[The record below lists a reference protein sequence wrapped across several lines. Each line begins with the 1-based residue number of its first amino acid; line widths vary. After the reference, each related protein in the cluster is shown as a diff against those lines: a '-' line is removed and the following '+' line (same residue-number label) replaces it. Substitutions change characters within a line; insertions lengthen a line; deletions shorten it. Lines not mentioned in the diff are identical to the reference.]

1 MWTLTVRSP
10 DTKPIDHQLKPGANS
25 VGRRQDNDIVIADEA
40 ASRQHAVFHLDE
52 QTNSVTIRDLGSRNG
67 TYINRR
73 KLTVKLDFKL
83 NANDVVRIG
92 MYEILVTLKGT
103 TDLGEEPLEGL
114 QPFSREL
121 LLEAFDNHAVILY
134 EVMQQLNNIL
144 DIDVALKEVSR
155 LLQLTLG
162 ADKCAVILARDFDR
176 LAELGFPRAIAEMA
190 IAKRSTVLWPS
201 KEASSQQLLTETA
214 RLMRVHTALCV
225 PVVSG
230 DQTIAL
236 IYMFKSRSDTRHF
249 SSRDMQLALAVGQLA
264 ALTVERVSLME
275 RVREEHR
282 MRLLLQRINAP
293 VEAEVLLR
301 SYLKTGM
308 MPKPAQLRCTVLVIE
323 IADYEGLAKNLD
335 AATFGELLERFTQ
348 DLTEIIFQFDGRL
361 VTNIGPLFVALF
373 GFAGK
378 QKDPPT
384 RAVSAGVEIANL
396 IAARYS
402 SGERKLEVGIG
413 IQTAEA
419 VAGVLIMKESVEL
432 TVWGQALSEAIA
444 LEKAARPN
452 RVLIGSGTR
461 AELGG
466 FHTTSLG
473 RIALREGDEPVEVF
487 EVTV

>member
-40 ASRQHAVFHLDE
+40 ASRQHAVFHLDQ
-52 QTNSVTIRDLGSRNG
+52 QTNSVTIRDMGSRNG

-73 KLTVKLDFKL
+73 KLTVKHDFKL

-92 MYEILVTLKGT
+92 LYEILVTSKGT
-103 TDLGEEPLEGL
+103 TDLGEELTEGL

-176 LAELGFPRAIAEMA
+176 LGELGFPRAIADMA
-190 IAKRSTVLWPS
+190 IAKRSTVLVPS

-214 RLMRVHTALCV
+214 RQMRVHTALCV

-249 SSRDMQLALAVGQLA
+249 SQRDMQLALAVGQLA

-301 SYLKTGM
+301 SYLKTGTLPEM
-308 MPKPAQLRCTVLVIE
+308 IEQRCTVLAIQIDGFE
-323 IADYEGLAKNLD
+323 ELAKNLG
-335 AATFGELLERFTQ
+335 AAKFGEVRQRYVQ
-348 DLTEIIFQFDGRL
+348 DLTDIVFQFDGRVL
-361 VTNIGPLFVALF
+361 IQAGSAFVALF

-378 QKDPPT
+378 LKDPAT
-384 RAVSAGVEIANL
+384 RAVSAGVEIATL
-396 IAARYS
+396 LAARYS
-402 SGERKLEVGIG
+402 SGDRKLDVGIG
-413 IQTAEA
+413 VQTAPLM
-419 VAGVLIMKESVEL
+419 AGYVLTKETVEL
-432 TVWGQALSEAIA
+432 AAVGQALSDAFA
-444 LEKAARPN
+444 LQQLARPN
-452 RVLIGSGTR
+452 RVLIGAGTQV
-461 AELGG
+461 ELGG
-466 FHTTSLG
+466 FQTTSLG
-473 RIALREGDEPVEVF
+473 RIALHEGDEALEVF
-487 EVTV
+487 EVAV